1 MPRLVRIILVGL
13 CYLVFGVF
21 GFLMAYVRLPIALL
35 GVREG
40 DRRVAKAQGVL
51 HAWSRRYFGFMR
63 LLGVLRVHLPP
74 PEQLATLLG
83 PRVVVCNHPSLL
95 DVVFIMGAVPRITYV
110 AKEEW
115 VRGFLV
121 GPMLR
126 ACGHIGVPR
135 GTTPADGAIALERMM
150 ETLQA
155 GRNLLVFPEGSRSP
169 RKGLL
174 PFRRGAFEA
183 AARVGVPVVPVILE
197 VDPPML
203 RKNQPWFDVADCVV
217 DFRMRVMPTINADGR
232 SSRTVA
238 RDVEDMYRRELNLTE
253 TAASE
258 AVVPTEAQA

>member
-1 MPRLVRIILVGL
+1 MPRPLRILVVGL
-13 CYLVFGVF
+13 CYVVFGLF
-21 GFLMAYVRLPIALL
+21 GILMAYVRLPIALL
-35 GVREG
+35 GVR
-40 DRRVAKAQGVL
+40 DRERRIATAQGVL
-51 HAWSRRYFGFMR
+51 HVWSRRYFAFMHLVGIVR
-63 LLGVLRVHLPP
+63 PRLPP
-74 PEQLATLLG
+74 PEALATLLG

-95 DVVFIMGAVPRITYV
+95 DVVFIMGALPRITYV

-115 VRGFLV
+115 VRGFIV

-135 GTTPADGAIALERMM
+135 GTTPADGAIALERMI

-155 GRNLLVFPEGSRSP
+155 GHNLLVFPEGTRSP

-183 AARVGVPVVPVILE
+183 AARAGVPVVPVVLE

-203 RKNQPWFDVADCVV
+203 RKDQPWFDVADGVV
-217 DFRMRVMPTINADGR
+217 DFRMRVLPVIETSGR

-238 RDVEDMYRRELNLTE
+238 REVEAMYRRELDLE
-253 TAASE
+253 DEVPSRAAAPAE
-258 AVVPTEAQA
+258 VQA